1 MSASPY
7 LSALIYLLTS
17 NHLSASDSLFSIY
30 MIAATLSIWQPPSI
44 SRYPSICP
52 PTYIL
57 YILPLSKFSIVS
69 SVKLY
74 LSVSPYIFV
83 SSSPTAYFNMYEYA
97 CYKHMPALIHML
109 SYNIAPSFYFNSKSA
124 SANFNPLAN
133 PNPSASL
140 NPSCQVQYTVSLVL
154 TQLCPTKVSLHIYC
168 TWICCIGTEIC
179 ILSIAITY
187 CKMSIYFTKKYFLT

>member
-1 MSASPY
+1 MTVSSVSIILYDSRYTIYLTASIYQSVSFY
-7 LSALIYLLTS
+7 LS
-17 NHLSASDSLFSIY
+17 
-30 MIAATLSIWQPPSI
+30 
-44 SRYPSICP
+44 
-52 PTYIL
+52 TYIL

-140 NPSCQVQYTVSLVL
+140 NPSCQVQYTVSLLL
-154 TQLCPTKVSLHIYC
+154 TQLCPTKVSIHIYC
-168 TWICCIGTEIC
+168 T
-179 ILSIAITY
+179 
-187 CKMSIYFTKKYFLT
+187 